1 MYFISLGYYCGP
13 AASMEVKGLR
23 TTSGPFDWYVSEYQG
38 VIKTI
43 EEKFE
48 HFLEFSNLMHCEERK
63 HYFYDKKYG
72 FLFNHE
78 IGIGE
83 KEDLRFQTIKEK
95 YNKRIRRFL
104 EMLQSPCCLIRA
116 VRDENEIEYINNHY
130 ADIEKMFK
138 AYNQANIVIYLVP
151 QKLLANAINFPFYR
165 VEQCILNQEE
175 SPRLFDQNKELL
187 QFLYESIESE
197 ERIKNLD
204 FYYQKYLQTV
214 QGRYTIAVRLLNN
227 LVDDSDFME
236 RIEIREKV
244 IIYGCGNI
252 GKCVYRC

>member
-1 MYFISLGYYCGP
+1 M
-13 AASMEVKGLR
+13 
-23 TTSGPFDWYVSEYQG
+23 
-38 VIKTI
+38 
-43 EEKFE
+43 
-48 HFLEFSNLMHCEERK
+48 N
-63 HYFYDKKYG
+63 
-72 FLFNHE
+72 FLF
-78 IGIGE
+78 
-83 KEDLRFQTIKEK
+83 
-95 YNKRIRRFL
+95 
-104 EMLQSPCCLIRA
+104 C
-116 VRDENEIEYINNHY
+116 
-130 ADIEKMFK
+130 
-138 AYNQANIVIYLVP
+138 
-151 QKLLANAINFPFYR
+151 R
-165 VEQCILNQEE
+165 VAQCILNKEE

-204 FYYQKYLQTV
+204 FYYQKYLKTV